1 MERKIIWNKRPSKS
15 LTKALKYIS
24 EDSLLQAE
32 RVEEGIISA
41 IGELPNKPEKYP
53 PDKYKLNNSG
63 NFRAF
68 ELFNY
73 RISYKITDKEIR
85 ILRIRHTKQKPR
97 DYK

>member
-41 IGELPNKPEKYP
+41 IEELPNKSEKYP